1 MWHMDIHQVWT
12 PSSVFLFPLSYNE
25 KQDLAMPHSTLP
37 LELQRALEII
47 ANTSRA
53 TLYACRDSDAWKSVK
68 AVVNSIDNEENPNT
82 DVDSATSTE
91 GVDRS
96 PSFPLASSDSGS
108 VGHSCNSSLV
118 PSSSPV
124 AIPSSLPPVEGSTIT
139 ENPKLPKQPPRDNYE
154 FLDLVRGGL
163 TKLELLSKKYPIL
176 ASILLEEKGRP
187 AIDPTIQYLTAV
199 DGNRSP
205 SELEIVLMGLS
216 QLSHAS
222 GFCDWE
228 REEKIVPARV
238 DVICS
243 LLSKAPKKNGKMIR
257 YARIKHPEFEDVVSR
272 GIKAGIYKM
281 TFAKLFQRK
290 TEKDIFEGTLAILIF
305 VFKKFRLL
313 TLDLYPDVINLI
325 LSEKEPVKDT
335 PDEFA
340 PDEVAP
346 DPLIIDRI
354 EALSPWFADLRSD
367 FARDVV
373 PKKNAGPENA
383 GPENAG
389 PEDASSENAG
399 SEIVSPILACDPM
412 TAMGGGTFDRTP
424 PMNIRDL
431 LTQGHPLNAQ
441 DKTTRSHI
449 DNVSNTGGE
458 GNLDY
463 QGGHSSWPT
472 PAPRCT
478 HDDVLPADSFSLSLQ
493 SNQAASNP
501 TIYPQ
506 HPGASDDMAVGQ
518 PRANETNKRPYP
530 VENSNGHQI
539 SQRRR
544 LNGGGGGD
552 TSSTSSVLIPY
563 PEGHSDRIVEIDM
576 PEEMTGDDPG
586 GPILPDS
593 RPDQFPEATEHD
605 KNNHRNI
612 NLSDKNLSSTI
623 EYPWGGIFN
632 TVEYAWL
639 NEHTCNYP
647 WPEITP

>member
-1 MWHMDIHQVWT
+1 
-12 PSSVFLFPLSYNE
+12 
-25 KQDLAMPHSTLP
+25 MPHSTLP

-53 TLYACRDSDAWKSVK
+53 ILYAYRDSDAWKSVK

-124 AIPSSLPPVEGSTIT
+124 AIPSSLPLVEGSTIA
-139 ENPKLPKQPPRDNYE
+139 ENPKLPKQPPRDNYK

-163 TKLELLSKKYPIL
+163 TKLELLSKKYPNL
-176 ASILLEEKGRP
+176 ASILLEEKGKP

-199 DGNRSP
+199 DG
-205 SELEIVLMGLS
+205 
-216 QLSHAS
+216 
-222 GFCDWE
+222 FCDWE
-228 REEKIVPARV
+228 REKKIVPARV

-281 TFAKLFQRK
+281 TFAKLFQGK
-290 TEKDIFEGTLAILIF
+290 TKKDIFEGTLAILIF
-305 VFKKFRLL
+305 VYKKFRLL
-313 TLDLYPDVINLI
+313 TLDLYPGVINLI

-335 PDEFA
+335 PDEVA
-340 PDEVAP
+340 PDKVAS

-383 GPENAG
+383 GPE
-389 PEDASSENAG
+389 DASSENAG

-412 TAMGGGTFDRTP
+412 TAMGGGTFNRTP
-424 PMNIRDL
+424 PINIRDL
-431 LTQGHPLNAQ
+431 LTQGHPLNTQ

-449 DNVSNTGGE
+449 DNVSNTRGE

-478 HDDVLPADSFSLSLQ
+478 RDDVLPANSFSLSLQ

-539 SQRRR
+539 SQR
-544 LNGGGGGD
+544 D

-576 PEEMTGDDPG
+576 PEEMTGDDTG

-605 KNNHRNI
+605 K
-612 NLSDKNLSSTI
+612 SKQ
-623 EYPWGGIFN
+623 P
-632 TVEYAWL
+632 
-639 NEHTCNYP
+639 
-647 WPEITP
+647 